1 MKKLLLCIFLV
12 LMFCNTGFAE
22 ENAEMIGY
30 KEKKLDYNFE
40 CLSLDKKNKKLF
52 GFKIYSNPNK
62 ISGLD
67 GKDEILFKVPYFNK
81 LYGLPTSLV
90 IAVDINGEEF
100 RVTLTDQIIGQVNN
114 LKTLYNT
121 TYEDPESFEQ
131 VSAEISSIIQEISN
145 SVEPK
150 PDDGHLDNLIQQVI
164 KIVDDRAHEEN
175 MQSKDSPSSKKVKK
189 RNKKTKSK
197 K

>member
-1 MKKLLLCIFLV
+1 
-12 LMFCNTGFAE
+12 
-22 ENAEMIGY
+22 MIT
-30 KEKKLDYNFE
+30 KE
-40 CLSLDKKNKKLF
+40 
-52 GFKIYSNPNK
+52 I
-62 ISGLD
+62 
-67 GKDEILFKVPYFNK
+67 
-81 LYGLPTSLV
+81 
-90 IAVDINGEEF
+90 DINGEEF

-175 MQSKDSPSSKKVKK
+175 LQSKDNPSSKKVKK

>member
-1 MKKLLLCIFLV
+1 
-12 LMFCNTGFAE
+12 
-22 ENAEMIGY
+22 MIT
-30 KEKKLDYNFE
+30 KEIN
-40 CLSLDKKNKKLF
+40 
-52 GFKIYSNPNK
+52 
-62 ISGLD
+62 
-67 GKDEILFKVPYFNK
+67 
-81 LYGLPTSLV
+81 
-90 IAVDINGEEF
+90 INGEEF

-175 MQSKDSPSSKKVKK
+175 MQSKDNPSSKKVKK
-189 RNKKTKSK
+189 RNKKRKSK